1 MFLSIWAMQIN
12 DPNTV
17 SVLRSQEIILSY
29 FLQYH
34 VMSNPP
40 NWYNAIGVTIILG
53 AGIYS
58 FYKKEN

>member
-1 MFLSIWAMQIN
+1 MQIN

-53 AGIYS
+53 AGIYKI
-58 FYKKEN
+58 YKKEN